1 MEDIQDAS
9 AADQIFDLLVIG
21 GGING
26 CGIARDAAGR
36 GLTVMLCEKDDLA
49 QATSSSSTKLFHGG
63 LRYLEHFEFRLVR
76 EALIERETLLT
87 AMPHIAWP
95 LRFVLPIDP
104 QQPLSSGQSGVGKLL
119 RFVAPLLRGK
129 QPPLLIRSGLFIYDH
144 LGGREIL
151 PGTKTLDLRTHKTG
165 NALQPRF
172 IKAYE
177 YSDCWVEDSRLVVL
191 NAKDAANRGALIKPR
206 TICVSAQRENGVWRA
221 QLRDTH
227 TQKQSNVRVKGIIN
241 AGGPWVGE
249 ILKDRLTE
257 SSSKK
262 IRLVRGSHIVTR
274 KLFDHDQPYFF
285 QLHDGRIIFAIP
297 YEVDYTLIGT
307 TDQDH
312 DGSPDNAT
320 CSAEEQQ
327 YLLDAVNGYFN
338 TEVTEE
344 DIVWSYAGVRLLYD
358 NSASSATTATRDY
371 VLSVHDEQNK
381 LPLLNVFG
389 GKLTTYRRLAEEA
402 MKKMG
407 GYYPHMGAAWTAK
420 VPLPGGDFAIDEL
433 AKLVDNIR
441 ERYQFVDE
449 LWAQS
454 LMRRY
459 GTEVF
464 DVYAD
469 ATKLADL
476 GEDFGANLYER
487 EVRWLIEREWAQT
500 AEDILWRRTK
510 LGLRLNAKQQKSL
523 ASWIANRTAL
533 PPTDLN

>member
-9 AADQIFDLLVIG
+9 AADKIFDLLVIG

-36 GLTVMLCEKDDLA
+36 GLKVMLCEKDDLA

-262 IRLVRGSHIVTR
+262 
-274 KLFDHDQPYFF
+274 
-285 QLHDGRIIFAIP
+285 
-297 YEVDYTLIGT
+297 
-307 TDQDH
+307 
-312 DGSPDNAT
+312 
-320 CSAEEQQ
+320 
-327 YLLDAVNGYFN
+327 
-338 TEVTEE
+338 
-344 DIVWSYAGVRLLYD
+344 
-358 NSASSATTATRDY
+358 
-371 VLSVHDEQNK
+371 
-381 LPLLNVFG
+381 
-389 GKLTTYRRLAEEA
+389 
-402 MKKMG
+402 
-407 GYYPHMGAAWTAK
+407 
-420 VPLPGGDFAIDEL
+420 
-433 AKLVDNIR
+433 
-441 ERYQFVDE
+441 
-449 LWAQS
+449 
-454 LMRRY
+454 Y
-459 GTEVF
+459 G
-464 DVYAD
+464 
-469 ATKLADL
+469 
-476 GEDFGANLYER
+476 
-487 EVRWLIEREWAQT
+487 
-500 AEDILWRRTK
+500 
-510 LGLRLNAKQQKSL
+510 
-523 ASWIANRTAL
+523 
-533 PPTDLN
+533 